1 MMKVFISHSQE
12 DDALARRIAD
22 VLKKAGLDV
31 WDDREIFPGDNWAAK
46 VAKAL
51 DESNAMV
58 VLLTANGI
66 ASRSVRQDI
75 SYALGEKRFKQRLIP
90 VVVGSAEK
98 KSSENFPW
106 ILKYLKTIRLAESN
120 NNDEEDLKQI
130 AHVLLENSQD
140 KATVRN

>member
-1 MMKVFISHSQE
+1 MLKVFISHSSK
-12 DDALARRIAD
+12 DVALARKIAD
-22 VLKKAGLDV
+22 VLKKEGLEV

-51 DESNAMV
+51 DEANAMV

-66 ASRSVRQDI
+66 ASRSVRQDV

-98 KSSENFPW
+98 K
-106 ILKYLKTIRLAESN
+106 IG
-120 NNDEEDLKQI
+120 
-130 AHVLLENSQD
+130 
-140 KATVRN
+140 

>member
-1 MMKVFISHSQE
+1 MKVFISHSSKDE
-12 DDALARRIAD
+12 ALARRIAD
-22 VLKKAGLDV
+22 VLKKEGLEV

-66 ASRSVRQDI
+66 ASRSVRQDV

-90 VVVGSAEK
+90 VVVGSAEQ
-98 KSSENFPW
+98 KSGENFPW
-106 ILKYLKTIRLAESN
+106 ILKYLKPVRLAESD
-120 NNDEEDLKQI
+120 NDEEDLKQI
-130 AHVLLENSQD
+130 AQLLLENSQD
-140 KATVRN
+140 QATFRN